1 MHEEIGSNFDGAGDW
16 KIVLRTSRM
25 LVGLCCNVGL
35 CGIAVEFD
43 KSGWKLSS
51 LQGVG
56 KESRT

>member
-1 MHEEIGSNFDGAGDW
+1 
-16 KIVLRTSRM
+16 M

-51 LQGVG
+51 LEGGG